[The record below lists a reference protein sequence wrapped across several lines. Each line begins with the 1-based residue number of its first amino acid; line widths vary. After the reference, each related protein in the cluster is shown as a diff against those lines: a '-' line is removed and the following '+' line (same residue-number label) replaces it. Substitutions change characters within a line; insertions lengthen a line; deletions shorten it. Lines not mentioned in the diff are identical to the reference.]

1 VTDTG
6 LRYAMF
12 LTRTHDRVLQ
22 AGLAQLNQPVPTAL
36 RAAHRPYQ
44 AAIDDIAHRAGIAA

>member
-1 VTDTG
+1 
-6 LRYAMF
+6 MF

-44 AAIDDIAHRAGIAA
+44 AAIDDITHRAGIAG